1 MSRFI
6 VIKKIGIFILLLALV
21 INNNGMI
28 QPEKSTKRPLE
39 EGFED
44 FILPKSK
51 YGKDEKIISQA
62 SVLVPSAIESVSRD
76 LRQLIIL
83 ALSYADDKAQAQRLQ
98 AMIDGTPITIQDVG
112 QDKQARLYNATESIR
127 NILMS
132 SKSFSSILNDQKF
145 TGQLITSLANTFKY
159 PVVDVAIALGTD
171 AASRWIAHR
180 YDEITN
186 IKDSA
191 WERIWT
197 AAAQGEVSV
206 LRFLLTYASDETRSY
221 LVNTTFSKTSPL
233 MIAVKKNQL
242 DVITYLLRQKN
253 IDIEKKDIYSNTPL
267 YYAATNGNEEI
278 FNELVKAGAN
288 INQTNSDNK
297 TALQIA
303 VIENKL
309 PIINRLIELQAD
321 LNHQDNAGNTALMVA
336 TTKNNKSIVRA
347 LIDAKADLN
356 KQDNNGYT
364 ALIIAVLNNFQNLA
378 LKLIKAGADLNKQNN
393 AGETPLMLAT
403 IKNNE
408 LLVSALIAAKADVNK
423 QDKNGYTALIFA
435 AYNNFDNIAL
445 KLIETGADVNTQ
457 NNKGETPLMWA
468 TYKNNESIVS
478 ALIAAGAN
486 PYLANS
492 NNRTA
497 LQFGLDTGTRQVI
510 QAIFSS
516 HLLKDKKVEID
527 SGLVLATSYGNFEA
541 VKFLIEQG
549 ADVNKYRIRDESALK
564 IARKLDSPS
573 KDAIIKILID
583 HGAKE

>member
-6 VIKKIGIFILLLALV
+6 VIKKIEIFILLLALV
-21 INNNGMI
+21 INNNGMM

-44 FILPKSK
+44 VTLPKSK
-51 YGKDEKIISQA
+51 YGKEEKIISQKA
-62 SVLVPSAIESVSRD
+62 SVLVTSAIEPVSKD

-98 AMIDGTPITIQDVG
+98 AIIDGTPITIQDVG
-112 QDKQARLYNATESIR
+112 HDKQARLYNATESIR

-132 SKSFSSILNDQKF
+132 SKSFSSVLNDQKF

-171 AASRWIAHR
+171 AAARWIAR
-180 YDEITN
+180 KYDEITD
-186 IKDSA
+186 IKNSA

-197 AAAQGEVSV
+197 AAAQGDVSV
-206 LRFLLTYASDETRSY
+206 LRFLLTYASDATRSY
-221 LVNTTFSKTSPL
+221 LVNTTFSNTSPL

-242 DVITYLLRQKN
+242 DVLKYLLRQKN
-253 IDIEKKDIYSNTPL
+253 IDIEKKDIYSNAPL
-267 YYAATNGNEEI
+267 YTAVTNGNQKI
-278 FNELVKAGAN
+278 FNELIKAGAN
-288 INQTNSDNK
+288 INQTNSNNQ

-303 VIENKL
+303 VIKDDL
-309 PIINRLIELQAD
+309 PITNRLIELKAD
-321 LNHQDNAGNTALMVA
+321 LNHQDN
-336 TTKNNKSIVRA
+336 
-347 LIDAKADLN
+347 
-356 KQDNNGYT
+356 NGYN
-364 ALIIAVLNNFQNLA
+364 ALL
-378 LKLIKAGADLNKQNN
+378 
-393 AGETPLMLAT
+393 
-403 IKNNE
+403 
-408 LLVSALIAAKADVNK
+408 
-423 QDKNGYTALIFA
+423 FA

-445 KLIETGADVNTQ
+445 KLIEAGAELNKQNNAGETPLMMATAKNNESIVSALIAAKADVNKQDSNGYTALLFAAHNNFDNIALKLIEAGADVNTQ
-457 NNKGETPLMWA
+457 NNQGETPLMWA

-497 LQFGLDTGTRQVI
+497 LQFGLDTGTRQVL
-510 QAIFSS
+510 QALFSS
-516 HLLKDKKVEID
+516 HLLKDKKIEID

-549 ADVNKYRIRDESALK
+549 ADVNKYRISNESALK

-583 HGAKE
+583 HGAKQGDEL